1 MDKRTSNTEELAW
14 DYNTMADVCKDAGHM
29 DEALNYYEKGLK
41 AIKKACGKDSEYT
54 AIFLSDL
61 GDAYKKTEDYE
72 KALENYQQALKIQES
87 NGSDQTW
94 SYIRIARIY
103 NALKDYDAAEH
114 FYGKASG
121 SETADSYT
129 KGVAFYNMGQMY
141 HERGEYSPALSALHK
156 ALESINQDGDNAYAE
171 SNVQNTL
178 ASVYAESEDSL
189 DKAIVHSVTACRLL
203 DTSGFP
209 THNCREDLEQF
220 KEQLKGYYQTDTR
233 DMTDEGFELWYQGQ
247 MDSE

>member
-1 MDKRTSNTEELAW
+1 
-14 DYNTMADVCKDAGHM
+14 
-29 DEALNYYEKGLK
+29 
-41 AIKKACGKDSEYT
+41 
-54 AIFLSDL
+54 
-61 GDAYKKTEDYE
+61 
-72 KALENYQQALKIQES
+72 
-87 NGSDQTW
+87 
-94 SYIRIARIY
+94 
-103 NALKDYDAAEH
+103 
-114 FYGKASG
+114 
-121 SETADSYT
+121 
-129 KGVAFYNMGQMY
+129 MGQMY

-178 ASVYAESEDSL
+178 ASVYAESEDSV

-203 DTSGFP
+203 ETSGFP